1 MKAAGRV
8 GIDTSKHATRGAR
21 ARSGLNQER
30 KRRYI
35 SVCACGTL
43 YVLVKLDDHVS
54 QAWYT
59 GMMELMR
66 LHEGLAIYCDTESII
81 VIYRVVDARNYVA
94 PGADRPPAAARA
106 LAEYIVRLLPP

>member
-8 GIDTSKHATRGAR
+8 GIDTSKHANGGAR
-21 ARSGLNQER
+21 ARSGLNQEC

-35 SVCACGTL
+35 SVCACGTV

-59 GMMELMR
+59 GVMELMI
-66 LHEGLAIYCDTESII
+66 LDEGLAIYCDIESI
-81 VIYRVVDARNYVA
+81 VICVRQARQGFA
-94 PGADRPPAAARA
+94 GG
-106 LAEYIVRLLPP
+106 LTGKSHTCKL